1 MDITQLNIGASLT
14 PEFLLNVQMGLVPG
28 FRQERK
34 FGLNPDVDLGADE
47 FIWDGQEEYTYDTV
61 NTEMFV
67 VSTDTLDTQDI
78 IVFGL
83 VEVAGDWIEKN
94 VTVPLNGLVPVSVG
108 EFIRVFRMRI
118 ISAPR
123 PAITTT
129 FYCSAKSIA
138 GVPIISELRAQ
149 ISPNRTTTLMAM
161 YTIPSGF
168 TAFVYRVFFSVARNE
183 DAIFDLE
190 VRPFNGVFVDT
201 AVIPIFEASKQFEVG
216 YERISEKNDIRVRV
230 STITNNTK
238 ASASMHFILVDNK
251 YINNTVSE

>member
-1 MDITQLNIGASLT
+1 MNITQLSGGANLT

-34 FGLNPDVDLGADE
+34 FGLNMDVDPGADE
-47 FIWDGQEEYTYDTV
+47 YVWDGEVEYTYDVV

-78 IVFGL
+78 VVSGL
-83 VEVAGDWIEKN
+83 IEVAGDWIEKTI
-94 VTVPLNGLVPVSVG
+94 TVPLDGLVPVSVG
-108 EFIRVFRMRI
+108 NFIRVFRARI
-118 ISAPR
+118 VSAPR

-129 FYCSAKSIA
+129 FYVSTKSIA
-138 GVPIISELRAQ
+138 GVPSAAELRAQ

-161 YTIPSGF
+161 YTVPSGF

-190 VRPFNGVFVDT
+190 VRPFNGVFVDS
-201 AVIPIFEASKQFEVG
+201 AVIPIFEASKQFDVG
-216 YERISEKNDIRVRV
+216 FESVQEKNDIRVRV

-238 ASASMHFILVDNK
+238 ASASFHFLLVDNK
-251 YINNTVSE
+251 YINNTPSE